1 MPADPVQ
8 PTPLTSSI
16 ASMPCVL
23 ALDTTAGAC
32 SVAVVGEV
40 IRAQRS
46 LPMTQGHS
54 RLLLGMVNE
63 ALAESGLT
71 GEQIDA
77 VAFGSGP
84 GSFTGLRVACGV
96 AQGLALGWGRPVVA
110 VDSLLTL
117 AWQAARA
124 AFDSGESGPQDRVL
138 VALDLRMQEL
148 AHAVYRLADFN
159 LKPES
164 ELSHWPQP
172 SHAPHLGSSQAALH
186 VFEQLAEVP
195 MWLAGDG
202 FDAHGVLQAWASA
215 GSSRSGLRAV
225 RPASAI
231 QPQAWAVG
239 QLAQIGALCGQAVDA
254 EEAGPFYLRDKVA
267 LDVQEQAAVRAA
279 RNAARA
285 G

>member
-1 MPADPVQ
+1 MRADPVQ
-8 PTPLTSSI
+8 PTPLTSSS

-71 GEQIDA
+71 VEQIDA

-148 AHAVYRLADFN
+148 AHAIYKLSDFD
-159 LKPES
+159 LKS
-164 ELSHWPQP
+164 GSGLSHWPQP
-172 SHAPHLGSSQAALH
+172 SHAPHLGSAQAALH
-186 VFEQLAEVP
+186 AFEQLAEAP

-215 GSSRSGLRAV
+215 GLSRSGSRAM
-225 RPASAI
+225 RPESAI

-239 QLAQIGALCGQAVDA
+239 QLAQIGAQCGQAVDA
-254 EEAGPFYLRDKVA
+254 AQAGPFYLRDKVA
-267 LDVQEQAAVRAA
+267 LDVQEQAALRAA
-279 RNAARA
+279 RNAARV